1 MKELEA
7 SNAEFMLTLLAAI
20 ERRDRELI
28 QKLYHPNIEFH
39 WPPGL
44 PYSGVY
50 EGSTVAK
57 MQKRFG
63 LEGLSRERT
72 APCTRHADGASVEL
86 IAGLGR
92 AWPSTGKLNA
102 YGIDQSV
109 APGSS
114 WAHLVAQMIHVAVG
128 VENQGRSGFACGPG

>member
-1 MKELEA
+1 
-7 SNAEFMLTLLAAI
+7 
-20 ERRDRELI
+20 
-28 QKLYHPNIEFH
+28 
-39 WPPGL
+39 
-44 PYSGVY
+44 
-50 EGSTVAK
+50 

-92 AWPSTGKLNA
+92 AWPSTGKLKA
-102 YGIDQSV
+102 DGIDQSV
-109 APGSS
+109 ALGSS

-128 VENQGRSGFACGPG
+128 VETKDALASPAGRDDPIPRSPLG